1 MTCDFLMTIPGNV
14 GRFRC
19 PRCQMEQVLPG
30 TEEAL
35 KCKARHEEEMRL
47 KAIKVRQQ
55 EEVRGLCEMFNNME
69 PSIIDAVYESCEKHR
84 CSALQQLMDMA
95 GDTPA
100 LHNALRAEALRLHSV
115 MLHKKRVVESSLRC
129 PISRR
134 LMKDPVLASDGF
146 SYDRASIS
154 SWLADK
160 STSPATGKEMETKT
174 LVPNHQL
181 RSQALS
187 WEEYIQ
193 GDANDGDGTDE
204 AGSAHCSSC
213 DSVIPAVSSRPVSAI
228 SAVVV
233 EARNVTPHKSMV
245 MDVPR
250 GRAQGAD
257 ALEAGARQG
266 ALTEA
271 PLASA
276 ASPSS
281 GGLVASMVRALSDLG
296 TSGGAKGAKGG
307 ATT

>member
-1 MTCDFLMTIPGNV
+1 M
-14 GRFRC
+14 R
-19 PRCQMEQVLPG
+19 EQVLPG

-115 MLHKKRVVESSLRC
+115 MLYKKRVVESSLRC

-160 STSPATGKEMETKT
+160 STSPVCAPILVETISQRPHVETSVKHH
-174 LVPNHQL
+174 HQ
-181 RSQALS
+181 Q
-187 WEEYIQ
+187 
-193 GDANDGDGTDE
+193 
-204 AGSAHCSSC
+204 
-213 DSVIPAVSSRPVSAI
+213 SVKHHHQQSV
-228 SAVVV
+228 
-233 EARNVTPHKSMV
+233 
-245 MDVPR
+245 
-250 GRAQGAD
+250 
-257 ALEAGARQG
+257 
-266 ALTEA
+266 
-271 PLASA
+271 
-276 ASPSS
+276 
-281 GGLVASMVRALSDLG
+281 
-296 TSGGAKGAKGG
+296 
-307 ATT
+307 